1 MSSRQMIL
9 TPDSSDVSQA
19 QSKPFFSVVIPLFN
33 KERFIKRSLDSVL
46 SQTFSDFEVIVV
58 DDGSTDHG
66 PAIVERCRDP
76 RVRLV
81 RQPNGGVS
89 VARNR
94 GIAEARS
101 EWIAFLDADDEYL
114 PEFLQKVSLCI
125 KKFPQAGAVFA
136 RAAWIKG
143 ATQVNIPGDGVK
155 QPTLLK
161 DYLRFVAL
169 EKGYEMNSSAVAV
182 RTDVFERS
190 GTFPVG
196 VKIGEDSDLW
206 LRVAWTTAIAYIPE
220 FLAVYHMEAGA
231 SNWEQH
237 REQDPHWIATY
248 RHWLEECRIPQH
260 LLKSSA
266 AYHQKYI
273 LEKSLGQ
280 SINGNKGEA
289 RQILS
294 SQVNWLAAPKKL
306 ALKTL
311 GYACLPS
318 LLLSALRWGSGKR
331 VPSAIKG

>member
-1 MSSRQMIL
+1 MRSAA
-9 TPDSSDVSQA
+9 QA
-19 QSKPFFSVVIPLFN
+19 SVNTARSKPVFSVVIPLFN

-46 SQTFSDFEVIVV
+46 SQSFLDFEVIVV
-58 DDGSTDHG
+58 DDGSTDNG
-66 PAIVERCRDP
+66 PATAEHCQDARI
-76 RVRLV
+76 RLV
-81 RQPNGGVS
+81 RQSNGGVS

-94 GIAEARS
+94 GITEAGG

-114 PEFLQKVSLCI
+114 PEFLQKVWLCI
-125 KKFPQAGAVFA
+125 KKFPQAGSVFA
-136 RAAWIKG
+136 RAAWMKG
-143 ATQVNIPGDGVK
+143 ATQVNMPADRVK

-169 EKGYEMNSSAVAV
+169 ENGYEMNSSAVAV
-182 RTDVFERS
+182 RADVFSRS

-196 VKIGEDSDLW
+196 VRIGEDSDLW

-220 FLAVYHMEAGA
+220 FLAVYHMEAGT
-231 SNWEQH
+231 SNWEH
-237 REQDPHWIATY
+237 FGETEPYWVGTY
-248 RHWLEECRIPQH
+248 HGWLEEGRIPPH

-273 LEKSLGQ
+273 LEKSLRH
-280 SINGNKGEA
+280 STNGNKNRA

-318 LLLSALRWGSGKR
+318 LLLGALRWGSRKP
-331 VPSAIKG
+331 VPGATKG